1 MHISCPCVRMKAS
14 VLKDCPYLAY
24 FTLMVTRHIISFNN
38 YIHSLILC
46 SKRRKLLRNDNVTFR
61 SIYFTRYYIN
71 LHHFETF
78 FERDLFIQSFKQL
91 VVGIWCEIISKLSLP
106 WVQLLQ
112 QGCHSTEQ
120 SIFLVPAKPSLTFI
134 LNPYQTP
141 FITFSLLWLGCPHH
155 PFLLFFTYFLS

>member
-1 MHISCPCVRMKAS
+1 MLGINLCEDVIELSIRIIYITMQMHISCPCVRMKAS

-91 VVGIWCEIISKLSLP
+91 VVGAKLF
-106 WVQLLQ
+106 LLQ
-112 QGCHSTEQ
+112 
-120 SIFLVPAKPSLTFI
+120 
-134 LNPYQTP
+134 N
-141 FITFSLLWLGCPHH
+141 
-155 PFLLFFTYFLS
+155 